1 LIVVGLLI
9 TAMCLPMVIQ
19 GETMNG
25 ILVKQGRK
33 ELPVY
38 INGNK
43 VMFDFN
49 PYGGTIK
56 IHFN

>member
-1 LIVVGLLI
+1 
-9 TAMCLPMVIQ
+9 MVIQ